1 MSNIPPQPQGFSDLR
16 PFPAPEEAQGPIVG
30 SPLVQPERF
39 RLTQPPQPSAAPQP
53 PSRAGVA
60 ALVALV
66 FLASVVGSF
75 LLGRATAENDTVE
88 GAQPAPTAQ
97 PRVTEAPAG
106 PTTTVPGPVDPGSSV
121 EPIPAVAD
129 AVSPSVVQISVNLGN
144 GTGSL
149 GSGFLYDND
158 GRILTNAHVV
168 GDAPEVTV
176 RLSTGTQITGTV
188 VGADETSDVAVVR
201 VDPEEIEG
209 LQPATLALN
218 VEVRRGQTA
227 IALGSPF
234 GLEQSVTAGII
245 SAVNRPVQ
253 IDQQSPPQS
262 MHQTDAAINTGNSGG
277 VLADLQGRVVGI
289 NSAIFSQSGGN
300 DGVGFAIPIDRAVD
314 IAGRLERGEEI
325 NRGLLGVTGVSPDAG
340 RAGGL
345 ITEVTADSAADV
357 AGLQPGD
364 LVVGIDDDEVR
375 SFQELGAIIRA
386 RDEGSQ
392 VDVHYVRD
400 GREWTVQVI
409 LGSE

>member
-1 MSNIPPQPQGFSDLR
+1 
-16 PFPAPEEAQGPIVG
+16 
-30 SPLVQPERF
+30 
-39 RLTQPPQPSAAPQP
+39 
-53 PSRAGVA
+53 
-60 ALVALV
+60 VALV